1 MSGQQAN
8 TSRER
13 SKVPWQEN
21 ETLTFPLALLPQR
34 AGYLLYPAVEIRAL
48 GHRPDRTDQRP
59 SAGGVKLESRLG
71 GEASS
76 SDGSQ
81 LHCETDYRN
90 HADVMLVLPNLKS
103 STISLDPV
111 GPGGSAWLVESER
124 RVEATMS

>member
-1 MSGQQAN
+1 
-8 TSRER
+8 
-13 SKVPWQEN
+13 
-21 ETLTFPLALLPQR
+21 
-34 AGYLLYPAVEIRAL
+34 LYPAVEIRAL

-59 SAGGVKLESRLG
+59 SAGGVKVESRLG